1 MEDREFSYIN
11 VIPLVDIML
20 VLLTIVLT
28 TATFIV
34 QGEVP
39 VSLPSAGSSQERRT
53 YQALSITVTKEGRI
67 LFAGKEVGLEELS
80 KALGSYDR
88 KTPVNI
94 RTDRDARVQSFVSVM
109 DILSKLG
116 FKSVNLLVRKHGD

>member
-39 VSLPSAGSSQERRT
+39 VNLPSAGSSLEKRT
-53 YQALSITVTKEGRI
+53 HGTIDITVNKDGKI
-67 LFAGKEVGLEELS
+67 FFGGKEVSLKELS
-80 KALGSYDR
+80 ATLRPVDR
-88 KTPVNI
+88 KTPINI
-94 RTDRDARVQSFVSVM
+94 RADRRASVQSFVSVV
-109 DILSKLG
+109 DVLNRLG

>member
-28 TATFIV
+28 TATFMV
-34 QGEVP
+34 QGEIP

-53 YQALSITVTKEGRI
+53 HGTIDITVSRDGRI
-67 LFAGKEVGLEELS
+67 FFGGKEVSLKELS
-80 KALGSYDR
+80 AMLRPVDR

-94 RTDRDARVQSFVSVM
+94 RADRRASVQSFVSVM
-109 DILSKLG
+109 DVLKRLG
-116 FKSVNLLVRKHGD
+116 FKSVNLLVRKHGN